1 MKNNKFLLILLFLTL
16 SISCDN
22 DDEVDYSNQLIGEW
36 LRSDF
41 SDDFEF
47 KLIFQSDN
55 SGFRIYREGNMQ
67 TEITSSLTQ
76 FNWSVKENS
85 LTFDEFGE
93 QITTKYSINSEG
105 ELVLQDYSDL
115 PFIRVAKD

>member
-76 FNWSVKENS
+76 FNWSVKENR

-115 PFIRVAKD
+115 HFIRVAKD